1 MTVQLSTDCC
11 IAGGGPAGMMLGY
24 ILARAG
30 VRVVVLEKHADFF
43 RDFRGDTVHPSTME
57 AMSELGLLE
66 RFLQR
71 PHDEISQ
78 LSAQIGETVV
88 KVADF
93 GHLPTHARFIAMM
106 PQWDFLDFLREEGR
120 RFPNLD
126 VRMRAEAVDV
136 IRGGG
141 RVTGVKVQGPDGAYD
156 IAAKLVVAADGRT
169 STLRDKAGLTP
180 RAFGTPIDVLW
191 MRLPRRAG
199 DENLPL
205 GRMDAGH
212 MLVMIPRGDYFQCAF
227 VVPKGGYDAIR
238 DKGLPAFRAQIAQ
251 AAPMMADRVE
261 QLASWDEIKL
271 LTVTVDRLEQW
282 WTPGLA
288 FIGDAA
294 HAMSPVGGVGI
305 NFAIADAV
313 AAANILA
320 EPLIADRVTDAVLG
334 GIQRRREG
342 PVRLMQA
349 IQTAIQNRVL
359 APVLKADRPLTVPW
373 PLKLLD
379 RFAWLRRLPALAV
392 GTGFRIEHVRAGE
405 ARKP

>member
-1 MTVQLSTDCC
+1 MALDLSTDCC

-30 VRVVVLEKHADFF
+30 LRVAVLEKHADFF

-57 AMSELGLLE
+57 AMSELGLLD

-71 PHDEISQ
+71 PHDEIAE

-88 KVADF
+88 KVGDF
-93 GHLPTHARFIAMM
+93 RHLPTKAKFIAMM

-120 RFPNLD
+120 RYANLD
-126 VRMRAEAVDV
+126 VRMQVEAVDLM
-136 IRGGG
+136 RSGG
-141 RVTGVKVQGPDGAYD
+141 RVTGVRARGPDGPFD

-169 STLRDKAGLTP
+169 SVLREKAGLKC
-180 RAFGTPIDVLW
+180 RDFGAPIDVLW
-191 MRLPRRAG
+191 MRLPRRLG

-205 GRMDAGH
+205 GRADAGH

-238 DKGLPAFRAQIAQ
+238 AKGLPAFRQQIAD
-251 AAPMMADRVE
+251 AAPMMSDRVA
-261 QLASWDEIKL
+261 QLTTWDDIKL
-271 LTVTVDRLEQW
+271 LTVTVDRLDRW
-282 WTPGLA
+282 WTPGLLC
-288 FIGDAA
+288 IGDAA

-320 EPLIADRVTDAVLG
+320 GPLHGEEAPDAVLAAV
-334 GIQRRREG
+334 QRRREG
-342 PVRLMQA
+342 PVKLMQA
-349 IQTAIQNRVL
+349 IQIAVQNLVL
-359 APVLKADRPLTVPW
+359 APLLKTDQPLKVPW
-373 PLKLLD
+373 PAKLLD
-379 RFAWLRRLPALAV
+379 RAPALRRIPARVV
-392 GTGFRIEHVRAGE
+392 GLGFRMEHVRVAE
-405 ARKP
+405 AKDG

>member
-1 MTVQLSTDCC
+1 MAADLSTDCC

-294 HAMSPVGGVGI
+294 HAMSPIGGVGI
-305 NFAIADAV
+305 N
-313 AAANILA
+313 L
-320 EPLIADRVTDAVLG
+320 
-334 GIQRRREG
+334 
-342 PVRLMQA
+342 A
-349 IQTAIQNRVL
+349 IQVFIQNRVL
-359 APVLKADRPLTVPW
+359 SAALNSDKPFKPPW
-373 PLKLLD
+373 IARLFD
-379 RFAWLRRLPALAV
+379 QVAWLRRLPARVV
-392 GTGFRIEHVRAGE
+392 GLGFRLEPVRAPDIHP
-405 ARKP
+405 KSS